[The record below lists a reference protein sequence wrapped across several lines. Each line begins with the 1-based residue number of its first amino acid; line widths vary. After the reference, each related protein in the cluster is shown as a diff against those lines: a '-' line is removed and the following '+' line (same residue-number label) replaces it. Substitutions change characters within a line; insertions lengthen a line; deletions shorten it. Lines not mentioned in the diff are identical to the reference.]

1 MNTSNCQ
8 VDQIR
13 IRYRSVGSS
22 SQTKTMG
29 VPVGSGCNTSN
40 ISKTVLN
47 LSPST
52 FYEYEL
58 RYGIVTLVLLI
69 TLDTFFTK
77 DSCVNM
83 INVSV
88 NTLSS
93 TKVEVCWDS
102 VYAILLFVL
111 STG

>member
-1 MNTSNCQ
+1 MNMS
-8 VDQIR
+8 
-13 IRYRSVGSS
+13 
-22 SQTKTMG
+22 
-29 VPVGSGCNTSN
+29 
-40 ISKTVLN
+40 
-47 LSPST
+47 
-52 FYEYEL
+52 L

-69 TLDTFFTK
+69 NKLDTFFTK

-102 VYAILLFVL
+102 VYSSILLFVL